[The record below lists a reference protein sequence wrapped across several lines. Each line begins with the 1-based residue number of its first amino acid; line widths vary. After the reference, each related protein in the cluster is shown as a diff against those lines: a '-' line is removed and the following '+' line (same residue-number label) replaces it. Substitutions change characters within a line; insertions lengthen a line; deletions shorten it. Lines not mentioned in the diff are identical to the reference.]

1 MRTHCTSTPTQNHVW
16 KRNLIAIFCLIL
28 FFSVNSVFAQTQPSI
43 LTLPVSQNFG
53 TTSFATMP
61 TGFAAWGA
69 NGGSL
74 SSQSAAEASAP
85 TANATMVA
93 ATATNTTGRVN
104 GYANTGSNNGRV
116 YIQTSGNASDGAD
129 QMVTAINTTGL
140 VSVVV
145 TYKLEMI
152 IAVTRTVGVVMQY
165 RVGHSGTWTTVTG
178 TNNPYSHNTTTL
190 DVANASVS
198 LPAGANNQPE
208 VQIRWA
214 TWRGTEAGGSSGI
227 AIDDVSITA
236 SAAPPTITLS
246 TTSLPS
252 FGNVLV
258 GSTSS
263 EQSYTIQGTNL
274 TDPIVVTAPTDYEVS
289 LTSGSGFTTS
299 FSVTPTSGTVT
310 TTTVFVHYKPTS
322 SGLNSNTI
330 NHTSTGATS
339 KTVSVSG
346 TGTTCANP
354 TITAGGPTTFCA
366 GGSVT
371 LTASAGASY
380 TWSNSATT
388 QSISVTS
395 SGSYS
400 VTVDDGAGCTATSTP
415 TVVTVNNF
423 GVTGTLFSEN
433 MGTPLANTLVNSYSG
448 WQNQGVYSFSSS
460 TTPQADVR
468 STTPSSGYSGASAGG
483 NIFLGFSTLP
493 VSSVRDVT
501 ISGINSLHYTG
512 LTLSFGMLRSA
523 LTDALTVEVSS
534 DGSSWTALTFTQP
547 PTTGW
552 TLITPTGTI
561 PATANLRIRFSKG
574 QNSTQFRIDDVKLTG
589 SASQLEITA
598 TTPTTFCDG
607 QFAVLV
613 SNIPTGNSW
622 SPDPAFTQAINV
634 YTANSFYTT
643 VTDGNGCTA
652 VSNVITTTVNPS
664 PTVFATTTSPTCW
677 MGSDGTAT
685 AFGSGGTAPLTY
697 LWNTSP
703 VQTTAAITGL
713 LAGDYTVTVTDA
725 TGCTGTSI
733 GSVIDGAQISSTT
746 SATDA
751 SCYGL
756 LDGTVTA
763 SGTSGVS
770 PYTYEWDVNNLSGL
784 PFSVTVTPK
793 TAAHPYFGVGHPS
806 GYVIDGVEGKEL
818 TLVRGITYYF
828 DVNATGFPF
837 MITTSPTGGDTLSIV
852 NSGVTNNKVQ
862 AGMLTFTPSASLPS
876 VVYYNCTNQ
885 LNVGYKINLI
895 NGPTGATLTGL
906 GAGTYN
912 VKVTDANGCTGV
924 NTATVNQPGLVE
936 VTTYLPST
944 SGFVGD
950 LIQVIGSGF
959 TTVTSV
965 LFNGVPSPSFTVDN
979 YFQITAEVP
988 VGATTGQVTVVVGAC
1003 SGVSTTPFTVI
1014 TCAAPTI
1021 TPSGPTTFCAPG
1033 SVTLSSSSAVSY
1045 LWSNSETTQEI
1056 VVTTSGTYY
1065 VTTTNGVGCTASS
1078 TPVTVVVNSYTGYA
1092 GPAFTENFGVPTGS
1106 PLVNVYTGWQNNG
1119 TYYYTST
1126 TANLCDVRTTSA
1138 SSGYLGASGG
1148 GNVFFGTA
1156 TTNPRTFVISGINT
1170 QNYTGLSL
1178 QFGLLRANVAAC
1190 TTEVMTVE
1198 VSSDGIN
1205 WSPLTYTQPLLN
1217 VWTLVTASGTI
1228 PAVPNLSIRFSKTT
1242 CAQFRLDDVKI
1253 LGTTSSVSI
1262 NAIGATNL
1270 CNGQSVR
1277 LISSIPSGNTWSPG
1291 GQTTIHVNANASGT
1305 YFTTVSDLNGCTSV
1319 SNSIVVNVSPAI
1331 SISTTPSNVL
1341 CFGGATG
1348 SALAVATGGT
1358 APLSYSW
1365 NTVPVQTVDNAT
1377 NLIAGTYTVTAT
1389 DAYGCT
1395 GTASAVI
1402 TQPSAALTLSTTQV
1416 NVSCNGGSNGSIDLT
1431 VSGGTSPYTYAWGG
1445 GQTTEDISSL
1455 NAGTYTV
1462 TVTDANGCIATTSA
1476 TITEPTALNLS
1487 TTQVNVTCN
1496 GGSNGSIDLTVSG
1509 GVSPYSYTW
1518 SNSAL
1523 TEDISGLVAGTY
1535 SVNVVDANFCTATT
1549 SVTITE
1555 PAAIVISG
1563 FAPGSG
1569 SIGTPVTISGSGFT
1583 GITDVQFNGISATF
1597 TVDNVNQISTTVPAG
1612 ATTGFITVVAGTCT
1626 GTSAAQFVVTA
1637 GSVTLNIR
1645 AILQGYYDINA
1656 TQMNPVWANHQRTD
1670 LGNGNPGT
1678 PTGSE
1683 CDLVYVQL
1691 FDAGNSPAYS
1701 DSVMLDITGN
1711 GTMTLPAVA
1720 DGNSYYIMISH
1731 RSHVHT
1737 RSAGMVLMSSTTSYD
1752 FTTASTQVDESA
1764 GYGGP
1769 MMIEV
1774 EPGVWAFF
1782 AGDVTQDG
1790 FIGGDDVGLIDNDN
1804 ISGVTSFDFGYISN
1818 DINGDGFVGG
1828 DDVGVVDNNN
1838 IAGVFYLYP

>member
-1 MRTHCTSTPTQNHVW
+1 MTTHYKPFANPPVNFVQWCTW
-16 KRNLIAIFCLIL
+16 MMFL
-28 FFSVNSVFAQTQPSI
+28 FFINISIFSFAQTAPAVQ
-43 LTLPVSQNFG
+43 TLPYTQNFG
-53 TTSFATMP
+53 TTTFTTMP
-61 TGFAAWGA
+61 TGTAAW
-69 NGGSL
+69 NGLSGGTI
-74 SSQSAAEASAP
+74 SSQAAAEASAP
-85 TANATMVA
+85 SGNATVAVATAAQTGGGCYGFMTGANA
-93 ATATNTTGRVN
+93 RF
-104 GYANTGSNNGRV
+104 
-116 YIQTSGNASDGAD
+116 YIQTSSNATNGVN
-129 QMVTAINTTGL
+129 QLVTSVNTTGKTNIT
-140 VSVVV
+140 VAYTV
-145 TYKLEMI
+145 EI
-152 IAVTRTVGVVMQY
+152 ISAQPRTVGVVMQY
-165 RVGHSGTWTTVTG
+165 RIGNSGAWATVVGTGNPASQAGGTAGVIAT
-178 TNNPYSHNTTTL
+178 PSLTL
-190 DVANASVS
+190 PSIADNK
-198 LPAGANNQPE
+198 PE

-214 TWRGTEAGGSSGI
+214 TWRGTQTGNSSGA
-227 AIDDVSITA
+227 AIDDINIQGST
-236 SAAPPTITLS
+236 APPTITTS
-246 TTSLPS
+246 TASLPS

-263 EQSYTIQGTNL
+263 EQSYTFQGSNL

-299 FSVTPTSGTVT
+299 FSVTPTSGTVA

-322 SGLNSNTI
+322 AGLNSNSI
-330 NHTSTGATS
+330 NHTSIGATPV
-339 KTVSVSG
+339 TVSVSG
-346 TGTTCANP
+346 TGTTCSSP
-354 TITAGGPTTFCA
+354 TITAGGPTSFCT
-366 GGSVT
+366 GGSVV
-371 LTASAGASY
+371 LTSSAGASY
-380 TWSNSATT
+380 LWSNSETT
-388 QSISVTS
+388 QSITVTS
-395 SGSYS
+395 AGSYT

-415 TVVTVNNF
+415 TVVTVNSF

-433 MGTPLANTLVNSYSG
+433 VGTPLATTVVNSYTG
-448 WQNQGVYSFSSS
+448 WQNQGIYSYSSS
-460 TTPQADVR
+460 STPQADVR
-468 STTPSSGYSGASAGG
+468 TTTASSGYSGASGGG

-493 VSSVRDVT
+493 VSSVRDIT
-501 ISGINSLHYTG
+501 IAGINTLHYTG
-512 LTLSFGMLRSA
+512 LTLSFGMLRTPA
-523 LTDALTVEVSS
+523 TDPLTVEVSA
-534 DGSSWTALTFTQP
+534 DGINWTPLSFTQP

-561 PATANLRIRFSKG
+561 PATANLRIRFSKA
-574 QNSTQFRIDDVKLTG
+574 QNATQFRLDDITLTG
-589 SASQLEITA
+589 SANQLEITA

-652 VSNVITTTVNPS
+652 VSNVITTAVNPA
-664 PTVFATTTSPTCW
+664 PTVFATTTSPSCW

-697 LWNTSP
+697 SWNTSP
-703 VQTTAAITGL
+703 VQTTSAITGL

-725 TGCTGTSI
+725 TGCTGTAV
-733 GSVIDGAQISSTT
+733 GSVIDGAQITSTT

-751 SCYGL
+751 SCYGV

-763 SGTSGVS
+763 SGTSGVA

-793 TAAHPYFGVGHPS
+793 TAAHPYFGIGHPS

-837 MITTSPTGGDTLSIV
+837 MITTSPTGGDTLSII
-852 NSGVTNNKVQ
+852 NSGVTNNKLQ

-912 VKVTDANGCTGV
+912 VKITDANGCTGV
-924 NTATVNQPGLVE
+924 NTATVNQPGLIE

-950 LIQVIGSGF
+950 VIQVIGSGF
-959 TTVTSV
+959 TTVTDV
-965 LFNGVPSPSFTVDN
+965 LFNGVSSPSFTVDN

-988 VGATTGQVTVVVGAC
+988 VGATTGQVTVVIGGC
-1003 SGVSTTPFTVI
+1003 SGVSTTPFTII
-1014 TCAAPTI
+1014 TCPAPTI

-1033 SVTLSSSSAVSY
+1033 SVTLSSSAAVSY
-1045 LWSNSETTQEI
+1045 LWSNSETTQDI

-1092 GPAFTENFGVPTGS
+1092 GPAFSENIGVPTGTQ
-1106 PLVNVYTGWQNNG
+1106 LVSIYTGWQNNG
-1119 TYYYTST
+1119 TYSYSSTS
-1126 TANLCDVRTTSA
+1126 ANLCDVRTTSA
-1138 SSGYLGASGG
+1138 STGYLGASGG

-1205 WSPLTYTQPLLN
+1205 WTPLTYTQPLLN

-1262 NAIGATNL
+1262 NATGATNI
-1270 CNGQSVR
+1270 CSGQSVR

-1291 GQTTIHVNANASGT
+1291 GQTTIHVSANASGT
-1305 YFTTVSDLNGCTSV
+1305 YFTTVSDVNGCTAV

-1331 SISTTPSNVL
+1331 SVTTTPTNVL
-1341 CFGGATG
+1341 CFGDANG

-1377 NLIAGTYTVTAT
+1377 NLIAGTYIVTAT

-1395 GTASAVI
+1395 STASAII
-1402 TQPSAALTLSTTQV
+1402 TQPAVLALSTTQV

-1445 GQTTEDISSL
+1445 GQTTEDIGTL

-1496 GGSNGSIDLTVSG
+1496 GGSDGSIDLTVSG

-1535 SVNVVDANFCTATT
+1535 SVNVVDANFCTAST
-1549 SVTITE
+1549 SVSITE

-1563 FAPGSG
+1563 FTPGSG

-1583 GITDVQFNGISATF
+1583 SITDVQFNGISATF

-1612 ATTGFITVVAGTCT
+1612 ATTGFITVIAGACT
-1626 GTSAAQFVVTA
+1626 GTSSTQFVVTA
-1637 GSVTLNIR
+1637 GSVTLNIT
-1645 AILQGYYDINA
+1645 AMLQGYFDIN
-1656 TQMNPVWANHQRTD
+1656 TSQMNPVWANHQRTD

-1683 CDLVYVQL
+1683 CDLVFVQL
-1691 FDAGNSPAYS
+1691 FDAANSPAYS
-1701 DSVMLDITGN
+1701 DSVMLDMTGN
-1711 GTMTLPAVA
+1711 GTMTLPAAA
-1720 DGNSYYIMISH
+1720 DGNSYYILISH

-1769 MMIEV
+1769 MMMEV

-1804 ISGVTSFDFGYISN
+1804 INGVTSFDYGYITN

-1828 DDVGVVDNNN
+1828 DDVGIVDNNN
-1838 IAGVFYLYP
+1838 ITGVFYLYP